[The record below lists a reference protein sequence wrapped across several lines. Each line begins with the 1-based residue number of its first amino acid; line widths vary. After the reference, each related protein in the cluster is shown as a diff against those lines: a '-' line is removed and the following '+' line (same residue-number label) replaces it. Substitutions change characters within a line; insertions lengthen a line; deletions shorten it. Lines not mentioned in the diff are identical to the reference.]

1 MLKHRLLFGTLMTI
15 LFVGLM
21 IFDAWLDGSLTVSD
35 LDDRGVQG
43 TVLCILI
50 ALLLI
55 PAQIEFSGL
64 ADSKNIKIFKPVSIT
79 ASILFATSWY
89 WLQLLNFTLE
99 FYLLY
104 LSVFSLLALFLYQY
118 LYYGTSGVMI
128 NCGANYL
135 SIIYLGLLS
144 SFVLGIRIDFGLWF
158 LLMFI
163 FVIKCSD
170 IGAYTIGKLFG
181 SHKFA
186 PGISPSKT
194 WEGMA
199 GAVGFAVLVAVL
211 FALIFD
217 IMGFLHAVVFGT
229 CFAFIGQFG
238 DLAESLLKRDAEQ
251 KDSVGPNSVGV
262 PGFGGLLDV
271 IDSPVAAAPFA
282 YMFFLFVIN

>member
-1 MLKHRLLFGTLMTI
+1 MTI
-15 LFVGLM
+15 LFAGLM
-21 IFDAWLDGSLTVSD
+21 ILDGWLDGSLTDSS
-35 LDDRGVQG
+35 LDDKGVQG
-43 TVLCILI
+43 TVLCVLI
-50 ALLLI
+50 ALLVI
-55 PAQIEFSGL
+55 PTQIEFSGL
-64 ADSKNIKIFKPVSIT
+64 ASSKNIRIFKPVSIT

-89 WLQLLNFTLE
+89 WPQLLNFSLE
-99 FYLLY
+99 LYLLY

-118 LYYGTSGVMI
+118 FYYGTSGVI
-128 NCGANYL
+128 TNCGVNYI

-181 SHKFA
+181 SHKFS
-186 PGISPSKT
+186 PGISPAKT

-199 GAVGFAVLVAVL
+199 GAVGFAILVAVL

-217 IMGFLHAVVFGT
+217 IMGWLYAVVFGA

-238 DLAESLLKRDAEQ
+238 DLAESMLKRDAEQ
-251 KDSVGPNSVGV
+251 KDSVGPDSVGV

-282 YMFFLFVIN
+282 YMFFLFVVN